1 MGKNFGKNI
10 SKSLTGKYGH
20 KRIDHA
26 HQSITDAFKTSS
38 KRAIQKRQ
46 MKLMVWLVTKL
57 LTELWKF
64 QKIDCKIIHRQL
76 QISIIKKHQKK
87 DIYLQEKDRKSLM
100 IWD

>member
-1 MGKNFGKNI
+1 MIPYLGLPRDQTFVNFFAKNMGKNFGKNI

-46 MKLMVWLVTKL
+46 KKLMV
-57 LTELWKF
+57 
-64 QKIDCKIIHRQL
+64 
-76 QISIIKKHQKK
+76 
-87 DIYLQEKDRKSLM
+87 
-100 IWD
+100 